1 MKLADRLLRFIERQ
15 AGNVILRSELAELG
29 SRPQITAAVNALIA
43 KGVIV
48 RIGIGIYAR
57 TRKSSVTGATIPAG
71 SLETLATETLK
82 KMGVPFNLGRAA
94 AAFNAGDTN
103 QLPGAFVVDTG
114 ERRISRKI
122 TVGGRTLGYEN
133 NWQRPT
139 PGSD

>member
-1 MKLADRLLRFIERQ
+1 MKLADRLLRLIERQ
-15 AGNVILRSELAELG
+15 PGNVIFRREIAGLG
-29 SRPQITAAVNALIA
+29 SPAQLTAALTTLID

-48 RIGIGIYAR
+48 RISIGIYAR

-94 AAFNAGDTN
+94 AAYNAGDTN

-122 TVGGRTLGYEN
+122 TVGGRTLGYEHN
-133 NWQRPT
+133 
-139 PGSD
+139 

>member
-1 MKLADRLLRFIERQ
+1 MKFSDRLLRLIERQ
-15 AGNVILRSELAELG
+15 PGNVIFRAELAGLG
-29 SRPQITAAVNALIA
+29 SPAQITAALTTLID

-48 RIGIGIYAR
+48 RISIGIYAR

-94 AAFNAGDTN
+94 AAYNAGDTN
-103 QLPGAFVVDTG
+103 QLPGAFVVNTG

-133 NWQRPT
+133 NWQRMT
-139 PGSD
+139 PGD